1 MILGKELKF
10 KQIQNNSLK
19 TKFMKNLIVFVFM
32 LATVQLFAQIYP
44 NYISPVKVGNMN
56 LQAGKVFYQNSFGGG
71 ANLQKL
77 AEKFK
82 SKEQVYSVF
91 NLNAVTPTEI
101 KGTITNFQLNIDQY
115 GVKRKKLAPF
125 LTRPLNAIFSIEN
138 VGGKNSVTVG
148 SIWFKN
154 LPGDKS
160 LAHKN
165 VETLIA
171 SPTATTFLKKKKNLK
186 SITVIEK
193 NLDELFQAATVTGM
207 GF

>member
-1 MILGKELKF
+1 
-10 KQIQNNSLK
+10 
-19 TKFMKNLIVFVFM
+19 MKRLIFLFCM
-32 LATVQLFAQIYP
+32 LVTVQLSAQISP

-56 LQAGKVFYQNSFGGG
+56 LQAGRVFYQNNFGG
-71 ANLQKL
+71 ASNLQKL

-91 NLNAVTPTEI
+91 NINSVTPSEI
-101 KGTITNFQLNIDQY
+101 KGTITNFQLNMDQY
-115 GVKRKKLAPF
+115 DVKRKKLDVF
-125 LTRPLNAIFSIEN
+125 LTRPFNATFNIEN
-138 VGGKNSVTVG
+138 VGGKNRVTVG

-154 LPGDKS
+154 LSGDKS
-160 LAHKN
+160 LAHHNIEVLVTSKN
-165 VETLIA
+165 GTV
-171 SPTATTFLKKKKNLK
+171 FLKDKKTLK

>member
-1 MILGKELKF
+1 MKRLIIL
-10 KQIQNNSLK
+10 
-19 TKFMKNLIVFVFM
+19 VFM

-56 LQAGKVFYQNSFGGG
+56 LQAGKVFYQNSFGG
-71 ANLQKL
+71 ASNLQKL

-91 NLNAVTPTEI
+91 NINSVTPSEI

-115 GVKRKKLAPF
+115 DVKRKKLESF
-125 LTRPLNAIFSIEN
+125 LARPMNATFNIES
-138 VGGKNSVTVG
+138 VEGKNRVTVR
-148 SIWFKN
+148 SIWFRN
-154 LPGDKS
+154 LSGDKS
-160 LAHKN
+160 LAHHN
-165 VETLIA
+165 IETLVA
-171 SPTATTFLKKKKNLK
+171 SQNGTVFLKDKKNLK
-186 SITVIEK
+186 SIAVIEK

>member
-1 MILGKELKF
+1 
-10 KQIQNNSLK
+10 
-19 TKFMKNLIVFVFM
+19 MKRLIIFIFM
-32 LATVQLFAQIYP
+32 LATVQLVAQITP

-56 LQAGKVFYQNSFGGG
+56 LQTGKVFYQNAIGNAG
-71 ANLQKL
+71 NLQKL

-91 NLNAVTPTEI
+91 NLNSVTPSEI

-125 LTRPLNAIFSIEN
+125 LTRPLNATFNIEN
-138 VGGKNSVTVG
+138 IEGRSRVTVG

-154 LPGDKS
+154 LPDDKS
-160 LAHKN
+160 LAHHN
-165 VETLIA
+165 IETLVT
-171 SPTATTFLKKKKNLK
+171 SKNATVFLKKKKNLK
-186 SITVIEK
+186 SIAVIEK
-193 NLDELFQAATVTGM
+193 NLDELFKAATTTVM

>member
-1 MILGKELKF
+1 
-10 KQIQNNSLK
+10 
-19 TKFMKNLIVFVFM
+19 MKRLIFTVFM
-32 LATVQLFAQIYP
+32 LVTVQVFAQISP

-56 LQAGKVFYQNSFGGG
+56 LQAGKVFYQNSFGG
-71 ANLQKL
+71 ASNLQKL

-91 NLNAVTPTEI
+91 NINSVTPSEI

-115 GVKRKKLAPF
+115 DVKRKKLESF
-125 LTRPLNAIFSIEN
+125 LTRPMNATFNIES
-138 VGGKNSVTVG
+138 VEGKNRVTVR
-148 SIWFKN
+148 SIWFRN
-154 LPGDKS
+154 ISGDKS
-160 LAHKN
+160 LAHHN
-165 VETLIA
+165 IEALVT
-171 SPTATTFLKKKKNLK
+171 SQNGTVFLKDKKNLK

>member
-1 MILGKELKF
+1 
-10 KQIQNNSLK
+10 
-19 TKFMKNLIVFVFM
+19 MKRLIIFVFM
-32 LATVQLFAQIYP
+32 LVATHLFAQINP

-56 LQAGKVFYQNSFGGG
+56 LQTGKVFYQNAFGGG
-71 ANLQKL
+71 ANFQIL

-91 NLNAVTPTEI
+91 NLNSVDKGEI

-125 LTRPLNAIFSIEN
+125 LVRPLNATFNIET
-138 VGGKNSVTVG
+138 VDGKNKVTVR

-154 LPGDKS
+154 LQGENN
-160 LAHKN
+160 LAHQSIEALVTSKN
-165 VETLIA
+165 GTV
-171 SPTATTFLKKKKNLK
+171 FLGKKKILK

-193 NLDELFQAATVTGM
+193 NLDELFSTAIGTI

>member
-1 MILGKELKF
+1 
-10 KQIQNNSLK
+10 
-19 TKFMKNLIVFVFM
+19 MKRLIIFIFL
-32 LATVQLFAQIYP
+32 LATVQLFAQISP
-44 NYISPVKVGNMN
+44 NYISPVMVGNMN

-71 ANLQKL
+71 SNLQKL

-91 NLNAVTPTEI
+91 NLNSVTLNEI

-125 LTRPLNAIFSIEN
+125 LTRPLNATFNIESAE
-138 VGGKNSVTVG
+138 GKNRVTVG

-160 LAHKN
+160 LAHHN
-165 VETLIA
+165 IETLIT
-171 SPTATTFLKKKKNLK
+171 SKNGTVFLKKKKNLK
-186 SITVIEK
+186 SIAVIEK
-193 NLDELFQAATVTGM
+193 NLDELFKTATAQGM

>member
-1 MILGKELKF
+1 
-10 KQIQNNSLK
+10 
-19 TKFMKNLIVFVFM
+19 MKRLIIFIFL

-56 LQAGKVFYQNSFGGG
+56 LQAGKVFYQG
-71 ANLQKL
+71 AIGNGVNLQRL

-91 NLNAVTPTEI
+91 NLNSVTPTEI

-125 LTRPLNAIFSIEN
+125 LTRPLNATFNIEN
-138 VGGKNSVTVG
+138 VEGRNRVTVG

-154 LPGDKS
+154 FSGDKS
-160 LAHKN
+160 LAHHN
-165 VETLIA
+165 IETLVT
-171 SPTATTFLKKKKNLK
+171 SSNATVFLKKKKNLK

-193 NLDELFQAATVTGM
+193 NLDELFKAATVSLA